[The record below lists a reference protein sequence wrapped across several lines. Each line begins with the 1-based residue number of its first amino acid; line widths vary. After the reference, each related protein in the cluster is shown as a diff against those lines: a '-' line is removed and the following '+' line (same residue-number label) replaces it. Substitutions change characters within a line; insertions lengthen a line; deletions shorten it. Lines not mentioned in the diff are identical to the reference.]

1 MNKQLVFVAIAAI
14 FAMPVTS
21 VFAATTT
28 TGSVSIA
35 GTCGIGSLS
44 PLNYGTLTPSQLSTV
59 QTLTVTN
66 TGTVPGELFVSGTD
80 WQDGLL
86 ASQIAVGNTSFG
98 NATQGSPVTPLSLSY
113 QSIANNFSVGSNPT
127 YWQVA
132 AILINPT
139 FVGSLTQT
147 YTFTASC

>member
-21 VFAATTT
+21 VFAVST

-35 GTCGIGSLS
+35 GTCGIGTLS
-44 PLNYGTLTPSQLSTV
+44 PLNYGTLTPSQQSSV

-66 TGTVPGELFVSGTD
+66 TGTVPGALLVSGTD

-86 ASQIAVGNTSFG
+86 ASQIAVDHTSFG
-98 NATQGSPVTPLSLSY
+98 NSTQLFPVTPLSLGY
-113 QSIANNFSVGSNPT
+113 QSMADYFPVGPSPT
-127 YWQVA
+127 YWQVT

>member
-98 NATQGSPVTPLSLSY
+98 NFTQGSPVTPLSLSY

>member
-44 PLNYGTLTPSQLSTV
+44 PLNYGTLTPTQLSSV
-59 QTLTVTN
+59 QSLTVTN
-66 TGTVPGELFVSGTD
+66 TGTVPAGLFVSGTD

-86 ASQIAVGNTSFG
+86 TSQIAVGYTSFG
-98 NATQGSPVTPLSLSY
+98 NSTQGAPATALSSSY
-113 QSIANNFSVGSNPT
+113 QLIASPFTVGPNTT
-127 YWQVA
+127 YWQVLA
-132 AILINPT
+132 NLINPT